1 MGLMAD
7 ILNERKLVVKS
18 GREEVRMKQE
28 ARSNRME
35 NQSQIWCDRAST
47 RATLTRLEFPFL
59 PSPFREKKVAA
70 RCQIPERFSKISR
83 KKFFLQKFPTASKD
97 PP

>member
-18 GREEVRMKQE
+18 GREEARMKQE

-35 NQSQIWCDRAST
+35 
-47 RATLTRLEFPFL
+47 RATQCG
-59 PSPFREKKVAA
+59 AA
-70 RCQIPERFSKISR
+70 RVVHDTKKARISLYAEP
-83 KKFFLQKFPTASKD
+83 F
-97 PP
+97 

>member
-18 GREEVRMKQE
+18 GREEARMKETE

-35 NQSQIWCDRAST
+35 NQSGAIARSPESSRACEHT
-47 RATLTRLEFPFL
+47 RLTRLEFPFL
-59 PSPFREKKVAA
+59 FRALLEKKVAA
-70 RCQIPERFSKISR
+70 ASVSR
-83 KKFFLQKFPTASKD
+83 VSCRVSDFPPRRA
-97 PP
+97 PL

>member
-18 GREEVRMKQE
+18 GREEARMKQE

-35 NQSQIWCDRAST
+35 
-47 RATLTRLEFPFL
+47 RATQCG
-59 PSPFREKKVAA
+59 AA
-70 RCQIPERFSKISR
+70 
-83 KKFFLQKFPTASKD
+83 
-97 PP
+97 

>member
-18 GREEVRMKQE
+18 GREEARMKQE

-35 NQSQIWCDRAST
+35 NQSGAIASYKLLSPGSLLDVDR
-47 RATLTRLEFPFL
+47 P
-59 PSPFREKKVAA
+59 VAGGGP
-70 RCQIPERFSKISR
+70 CEGG
-83 KKFFLQKFPTASKD
+83 
-97 PP
+97 